1 MATRLKNLS
10 DYDPALLPSGKDLII
25 CIIVSEWNPEVTLS
39 LASGAKD
46 TLISAGVSEDHIRVY
61 MVPGSFE
68 LTLAAAWAAEDP
80 EVDAIL
86 CLGCIIQG
94 ETRHF
99 EFICQAVAQ
108 GITRVS
114 LDTHV
119 PVIFGVLTTDT
130 LEQARERS
138 GGRHGNKGIEAAVA
152 ALKMVSL
159 YKDLG
164 GAADIS

>member
-10 DYDPALLPSGKDLII
+10 DYDPASLPSGKGLII
-25 CIIVSEWNPEVTLS
+25 SLIVSEWNPEITLS
-39 LASGAKD
+39 LVSAAKE
-46 TLISAGVSEDHIRVY
+46 TLIKAGVSEDHIRIY

-68 LTLAAAWAAEDP
+68 LPLGAALAVEDP
-80 EVDAIL
+80 DVDAVL

-99 EFICQAVAQ
+99 EFISQAVAQ
-108 GITRVS
+108 GVTRVS

-130 LEQARERS
+130 LEQARERA
-138 GGRHGNKGIEAAVA
+138 GGKHGNKGVEAAVS
-152 ALKMVSL
+152 ALKMISL
-159 YKDLG
+159 CKDLG
-164 GAADIS
+164 EAAELS

>member
-10 DYDPALLPSGKDLII
+10 DFDPASLPSGKDYVFSL
-25 CIIVSEWNPEVTLS
+25 IVSEWNPEVTLS
-39 LASGAKD
+39 LAAAARD
-46 TLISAGVSEDHIRVY
+46 TLLNAGAVEENILMY

-68 LTLAAAWAAEDP
+68 LPLAAAWAAEDA
-80 EVDAIL
+80 EVHAIL

-99 EFICQAVAQ
+99 EFISQAVAQ

-130 LEQARERS
+130 LEQAQDRS
-138 GGRHGNKGIEAAVA
+138 GGKHGNKGVEAAVA
-152 ALKMVSL
+152 ALKMLALQQELLGSDEVS
-159 YKDLG
+159 
-164 GAADIS
+164 